1 MVRQGFGNDLAVWY
15 TCQDILRIDTGL
27 VSRVSTSLPDISDLS
42 LSLSLSLSSFRSSRD
57 SIFERN
63 TFIVQSLQSL
73 RY

>member
-42 LSLSLSLSSFRSSRD
+42 LSLSLSSFRSSRD